1 MLNKIKKKSNPM
13 HPMAC
18 ADEIKDK
25 VFVKKYFF
33 LLIIY

>member
-1 MLNKIKKKSNPM
+1 MLNKIKRNNPM

-18 ADEIKDK
+18 DDEIKDK
-25 VFVKKYFF
+25 VFAKMYFF